1 MPYVELHAH
10 SSYSFLDGASLPEE
24 LAVRAAELGYPA
36 LALTDHDGVYGSL
49 EFAHAAKHFGVRPIT
64 GAELT
69 LADRSHVTVL
79 VETAKGYANLCRLI
93 TAAHAHTRPEGKETQ
108 PPADPALDQA
118 LLEELNEGLVCL
130 SGCAR
135 HGLAVRNPNGAAR
148 LARAFGR
155 ERFFV
160 ELQRPYERGDARRN
174 AGLRDLAASLGVP
187 TIVTGDVH
195 AHHLRR
201 AALQDVLVAIRHRS
215 SLDGCEAERRGNH
228 ECVLLSPAE
237 MVERFPEDRAAVAR
251 TVELAERL
259 RFDLTEELGYR
270 YPDFSDSPEP
280 AIVQLA
286 HVCKRTFEDR
296 YPRGHKLRREARAR
310 LDEELKLIDELGLA
324 GFFLLHWDVLELARE
339 CALEV
344 RGRDS
349 PRHALPPGRGRGS
362 SVGSLVCYLTGLS
375 HVDPVGA
382 ELSLGRFLN
391 RELDSVPDID
401 LDFPRDIREK
411 LIVAV
416 TERYGREHAAL
427 VASFSTYRSRGAIR
441 DVGKALGLP
450 YAELERIA
458 RVSEGWNAK
467 RVAEELQQLPDAD
480 RKLLSPRWRAFG
492 ELCHEIAGLPRHISQ
507 HPGGMVI
514 SSRPL
519 VELVPVQPAAMAGR
533 QMCQWDKDSCAD
545 AGFLKIDLLG
555 LGMLSAVE
563 DCVDQIARLQGKP
576 IDLSRIPLDDKAVY
590 EEIQRA
596 DTIGDFQ
603 IESRAQMQSLLR
615 TRPENIDD
623 LTVQVALVRP
633 GPIQGKAVHPYIE
646 HRQRLREDPSF
657 VPPVDHPLLADCLRS
672 TLGVV
677 VFQDQVLEVAIALA
691 GFSVGEAEGLRRA
704 MSRKRS
710 HDALEA
716 YRERFVEGALR
727 KGVDAETA
735 DMVYDKLVGFSGF
748 GFPKSHAAAFG
759 LLAYQSAW
767 LRHHYPAEFLCA
779 LLNAQPMGFYPP
791 ATLVRDG
798 QRRGVETRPPDVN
811 VSAAKCAVEDGAVR
825 IGIDYVN
832 GIGEDRGGGCRRG
845 ARAGANRSPSVR
857 DLAQRTQ
864 LSEHGLETLIVAG
877 ACDCFELPRRQLL
890 WQLGLVP
897 RSQSVPGSGGEEKQL
912 ALPLDPTAAT
922 PELPEP
928 TVWERMLADY
938 RTTNLSVGVH
948 PHGAPACASAGWR
961 DLLARPRE
969 RAGPRA
975 GGDRGNGCRT
985 AAARD
990 RERRRLHADRGR
1002 VRPGQPDRAA
1012 VGLRQAPSD
1021 RPRRAAHPRARPLR
1035 TDRAQPERPRP
1046 LARDTRAARAPDLA
1060 GVRSGRQP
1068 ARAPTTSAT
1077 ADSVGLRR
1085 LLIGSRCSIER
1096 PSCALRLKAVLTS
1109 ATWVNACGKLPS
1121 WRRVSGSHSSASRP
1135 RSLRRSRSRS
1145 KDLLGLVVPSL
1156 EREIVGEPEG
1166 AREERALAGRQPVDG
1181 PCLFVVRCTGRRARR
1196 ARGHARSPR
1205 PCRPCAGR
1213 PPGGSRRAGS
1223 SAGSRPAASSRTTA

>member
-1 MPYVELHAH
+1 MTIELQPEFPHRTRHKERLSPGSPRRTQVGYVELHAH

-24 LAVRAAELGYPA
+24 LAVRAAELGYDA
-36 LALTDHDGVYGSL
+36 LALTDHDGLYGSL

-69 LADRSHVTVL
+69 LADRSHVTLL
-79 VETAKGYANLCRLI
+79 VETPAGYANLCRLI
-93 TAAHAHTRPEGKETQ
+93 TAAHAHTRPPGRESQ
-108 PPADPALDQA
+108 PPGEPALDQA
-118 LLEELNEGLVCL
+118 LLEELNDGLVCL

-135 HGLAVRNPNGAAR
+135 HGLAIRNPNAAGR

-155 ERFFV
+155 DRFFV
-160 ELQRPYERGDARRN
+160 ELQRPYERGDRRRRK
-174 AGLRDLAASLGVP
+174 LLSDLAESLGVQ
-187 TIVTGDVH
+187 TVATGDVH
-195 AHHLRR
+195 VHHPRR
-201 AALQDVLVAIRHRS
+201 SPLQDVLVAVRHRT

-228 ECVLLSPAE
+228 ESVLLAPAE
-237 MVERFPEDRAAVAR
+237 AVERFPEDADAVAR
-251 TVELAERL
+251 TAELADRL
-259 RFDLTEELGYR
+259 RFDLTKELGYR
-270 YPDFSDSPEP
+270 FPDFSDSPEP

-286 HVCKRTFEDR
+286 NVCNRAFEDR
-296 YPRGHKLRREARAR
+296 YPRAHKLRREARAR
-310 LDEELKLIDELGLA
+310 LEDELKLIDELGLA
-324 GFFLLHWDVLELARE
+324 GFFLLHWDVLELARA

-344 RGRDS
+344 RGHGS
-349 PRHALPPGRGRGS
+349 PRQALPPGRGRGS

-391 RELDSVPDID
+391 RELNAVPDID

-427 VASFSTYRSRGAIR
+427 VASFATYRSRGAIR

-450 YAELERIA
+450 YAELERLA
-458 RVSEGWNAK
+458 KVTEGWNAK
-467 RVAEELQQLPDAD
+467 RVGEELQLLPDAE
-480 RKLLSPRWRAFG
+480 RKLLSPRWRAFA

-563 DCVDQIARLQGKP
+563 DCVEQISAMRPSHRP
-576 IDLSRIPLDDKAVY
+576 IDLSRIPLDDAAVY
-590 EEIQRA
+590 DDIQHA
-596 DTIGDFQ
+596 DTVGDFQ

-615 TRPENIDD
+615 TRPENLDD

-633 GPIQGKAVHPYIE
+633 GPIQGKAVHPYID
-646 HRQRLREDPSF
+646 HREQLRHDPSF
-657 VPPVDHPLLADCLRS
+657 VPPVDHPSLADCLRS

-716 YRERFVEGALR
+716 YRDRFVEGALA
-727 KGVDAETA
+727 KGVDEETA
-735 DMVYDKLVGFSGF
+735 QLVYDKLVGFSGF

-767 LRHHYPAEFLCA
+767 LRHHYPAEFLCS

-798 QRRGVETRPPDVN
+798 QRHGVETRPPDVN
-811 VSAAKCAVEDGAVR
+811 ISAAKCVVEDGAVR
-825 IGIDYVN
+825 IGIEYVN
-832 GIGEDRGGGCRRG
+832 GVGEEEAEAVVEERERIGRY
-845 ARAGANRSPSVR
+845 RSIR
-857 DLAQRTQ
+857 ELAQRTQ

-877 ACDCFELPRRQLL
+877 ACDCFSQPRRALL
-890 WQLGLVP
+890 WELGLVP
-897 RSQSVPGSGGEEKQL
+897 RTQTVPRSGGEERQL

-922 PELPEP
+922 PDLPEP

-938 RTTNLSVGVH
+938 RTTSLSVGVH
-948 PHGAPACASAGWR
+948 PMQ
-961 DLLARPRE
+961 LLRSHLPDGVLSSE
-969 RAGPRA
+969 ELH
-975 GGDRGNGCRT
+975 
-985 AAARD
+985 AARD
-990 RERRRLHADRGR
+990 RSTIAVAGMAVARQRPATANGVVFMLIEDEFGQVNLIVPPQVYDRYRALVRGEPLSLARGR
-1002 VRPGQPDRAA
+1002 IETVDRNDNVLVRELESLGPHA
-1012 VGLRQAPSD
+1012 
-1021 RPRRAAHPRARPLR
+1021 
-1035 TDRAQPERPRP
+1035 
-1046 LARDTRAARAPDLA
+1046 
-1060 GVRSGRQP
+1060 
-1068 ARAPTTSAT
+1068 
-1077 ADSVGLRR
+1077 
-1085 LLIGSRCSIER
+1085 
-1096 PSCALRLKAVLTS
+1096 
-1109 ATWVNACGKLPS
+1109 
-1121 WRRVSGSHSSASRP
+1121 RRVADEEDVHGSLP
-1135 RSLRRSRSRS
+1135 
-1145 KDLLGLVVPSL
+1145 
-1156 EREIVGEPEG
+1156 G
-1166 AREERALAGRQPVDG
+1166 AHH
-1181 PCLFVVRCTGRRARR
+1181 F
-1196 ARGHARSPR
+1196 GHR
-1205 PCRPCAGR
+1205 
-1213 PPGGSRRAGS
+1213 
-1223 SAGSRPAASSRTTA
+1223 

>member
-1 MPYVELHAH
+1 MTIELQPEFPHRTRRNERFPLEGSRPVSGSEPQSQSASRRPVPYVELHAH

-24 LAVRAAELGYPA
+24 LAVQAAELGYPA

-49 EFAHAAKHFGVRPIT
+49 EFAHAAKYFGVRAIT

-69 LADRSHVTVL
+69 LADRSHVTLL
-79 VETAKGYANLCRLI
+79 VETPKGYANLCRLI
-93 TAAHAHTRPEGKETQ
+93 TAAHAHTRLPGKESQPAATPPVRDSGPGEGVWGNREV
-108 PPADPALDQA
+108 PPAVRPQRYIPALPPALDQA

-135 HGLAVRNPNGAAR
+135 HGLAVRNPNAAAR
-148 LARAFGR
+148 LARVFGR
-155 ERFFV
+155 DRFFV
-160 ELQRPYERGDARRN
+160 ELQRPYERGDCHRN
-174 AGLRDLAASLGVP
+174 ALLRELAESLGVP
-187 TIVTGDVH
+187 TIATGDVH

-201 AALQDVLVAIRHRS
+201 APLQDVLVAVRHRS

-237 MVERFPEDRAAVAR
+237 VVDRFPEDRAAVAR
-251 TVELAERL
+251 TVELADRL
-259 RFDLTEELGYR
+259 TFDLTEELGYR

-286 HVCKRTFEDR
+286 NVCNRTFEDR
-296 YPRGHKLRREARAR
+296 YPAQHKLRREARAR
-310 LDEELKLIDELGLA
+310 LEEELKLIDELGLA

-344 RGRDS
+344 RGHDS

-391 RELDSVPDID
+391 RELDAVPDID

-427 VASFSTYRSRGAIR
+427 VASFATYRSRGAIR

-458 RVSEGWNAK
+458 RVSDGWNAK
-467 RVAEELQQLPDAD
+467 RVAEELQLLPDAD
-480 RKLLSPRWRAFG
+480 RKMLSPRWRAFA

-590 EEIQRA
+590 DDIQRA

-646 HRQRLREDPSF
+646 HRQRLREDPAF

-716 YRERFVEGALR
+716 YRERFVEGAL
-727 KGVDAETA
+727 
-735 DMVYDKLVGFSGF
+735 
-748 GFPKSHAAAFG
+748 P
-759 LLAYQSAW
+759 
-767 LRHHYPAEFLCA
+767 
-779 LLNAQPMGFYPP
+779 
-791 ATLVRDG
+791 
-798 QRRGVETRPPDVN
+798 
-811 VSAAKCAVEDGAVR
+811 
-825 IGIDYVN
+825 
-832 GIGEDRGGGCRRG
+832 
-845 ARAGANRSPSVR
+845 
-857 DLAQRTQ
+857 
-864 LSEHGLETLIVAG
+864 
-877 ACDCFELPRRQLL
+877 
-890 WQLGLVP
+890 
-897 RSQSVPGSGGEEKQL
+897 
-912 ALPLDPTAAT
+912 
-922 PELPEP
+922 
-928 TVWERMLADY
+928 
-938 RTTNLSVGVH
+938 
-948 PHGAPACASAGWR
+948 
-961 DLLARPRE
+961 
-969 RAGPRA
+969 
-975 GGDRGNGCRT
+975 
-985 AAARD
+985 
-990 RERRRLHADRGR
+990 
-1002 VRPGQPDRAA
+1002 
-1012 VGLRQAPSD
+1012 
-1021 RPRRAAHPRARPLR
+1021 
-1035 TDRAQPERPRP
+1035 
-1046 LARDTRAARAPDLA
+1046 
-1060 GVRSGRQP
+1060 
-1068 ARAPTTSAT
+1068 
-1077 ADSVGLRR
+1077 
-1085 LLIGSRCSIER
+1085 
-1096 PSCALRLKAVLTS
+1096 
-1109 ATWVNACGKLPS
+1109 
-1121 WRRVSGSHSSASRP
+1121 
-1135 RSLRRSRSRS
+1135 
-1145 KDLLGLVVPSL
+1145 
-1156 EREIVGEPEG
+1156 
-1166 AREERALAGRQPVDG
+1166 
-1181 PCLFVVRCTGRRARR
+1181 
-1196 ARGHARSPR
+1196 
-1205 PCRPCAGR
+1205 
-1213 PPGGSRRAGS
+1213 
-1223 SAGSRPAASSRTTA
+1223 

>member
-1 MPYVELHAH
+1 MGYVELHAH
-10 SSYSFLDGASLPEE
+10 SAYSFLDGASHPEE
-24 LAVRAAELGYPA
+24 LALRAAELGYGA

-93 TAAHAHTRPEGKETQ
+93 TAAHAHTRPVGKESQ
-108 PPADPALDQA
+108 PAADPALDQR
-118 LLEELNEGLVCL
+118 LLEELNDGLVCL

-135 HGLAVRNPNGAAR
+135 HGVAVRNPNGAAR
-148 LARAFGR
+148 LARAFGGD
-155 ERFFV
+155 RFFV

-174 AGLRDLAASLGVP
+174 AGLRDLAELLGVR

-201 AALQDVLVAIRHRS
+201 APLQDVLVAIRHRS
-215 SLDGCEAERRGNH
+215 ALDGCEAERRGNH

-237 MVERFPEDRAAVAR
+237 MAERFPEDRAAVTR

-286 HVCKRTFEDR
+286 QVCNSTFEER
-296 YPRGHKLRREARAR
+296 YPAGHKLRREARVR
-310 LDEELKLIDELGLA
+310 LEEELKLIDELGLA

-467 RVAEELQQLPDAD
+467 RVAEELQLLPDAD
-480 RKLLSPRWRAFG
+480 RKMMSPRWRAFA

-533 QMCQWDKDSCAD
+533 QMCQWDKDSCSD

-590 EEIQRA
+590 QEIQRA
-596 DTIGDFQ
+596 DTVGDFQ

-633 GPIQGKAVHPYIE
+633 GPIQGKAVHPYID

-716 YRERFVEGALR
+716 YRERFVAGALH
-727 KGVDAETA
+727 KGVGVKTA

-767 LRHHYPAEFLCA
+767 LRHHHPAEFLCS

-811 VSAAKCAVEDGAVR
+811 VSSAKCTVEDGAVR
-825 IGIDYVN
+825 IGVDYVN
-832 GIGEDRGGGCRRG
+832 GIGEAEAKAVVEEREREG
-845 ARAGANRSPSVR
+845 AFQSVR

-877 ACDCFELPRRQLL
+877 ACDCFGGSKEDPSSGSSRRQLL

-897 RSQSVPGSGGEEKQL
+897 RSHSVPGSGGEEKQL

-948 PHGAPACASAGWR
+948 PLELLRAHLPAGVISSR
-961 DLLARPRE
+961 DLEQAPNRAQVAIAGMAVARQRPATANGVVFMLIEDEFGAVNLIVPPSVYDKHRAIVRGEPLILARGRFE
-969 RAGPRA
+969 RI
-975 GGDRGNGCRT
+975 
-985 AAARD
+985 
-990 RERRRLHADRGR
+990 ERNQNVL
-1002 VRPGQPDRAA
+1002 VRSLETLG
-1012 VGLRQAPSD
+1012 S
-1021 RPRRAAHPRARPLR
+1021 
-1035 TDRAQPERPRP
+1035 
-1046 LARDTRAARAPDLA
+1046 LAR
-1060 GVRSGRQP
+1060 Q
-1068 ARAPTTSAT
+1068 
-1077 ADSVGLRR
+1077 
-1085 LLIGSRCSIER
+1085 
-1096 PSCALRLKAVLTS
+1096 
-1109 ATWVNACGKLPS
+1109 
-1121 WRRVSGSHSSASRP
+1121 VSQETEVSASLP
-1135 RSLRRSRSRS
+1135 
-1145 KDLLGLVVPSL
+1145 
-1156 EREIVGEPEG
+1156 G
-1166 AREERALAGRQPVDG
+1166 AHH
-1181 PCLFVVRCTGRRARR
+1181 F
-1196 ARGHARSPR
+1196 GHR
-1205 PCRPCAGR
+1205 
-1213 PPGGSRRAGS
+1213 
-1223 SAGSRPAASSRTTA
+1223 